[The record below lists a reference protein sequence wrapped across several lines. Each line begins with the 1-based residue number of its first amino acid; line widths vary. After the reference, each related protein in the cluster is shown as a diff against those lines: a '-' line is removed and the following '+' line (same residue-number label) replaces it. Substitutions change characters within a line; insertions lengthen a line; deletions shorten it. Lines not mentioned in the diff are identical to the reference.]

1 MDVRPGPPGT
11 SVSGPAGG
19 PLDADPDA
27 ELAQPLD
34 LSPRTTT
41 DLSRPRPPS
50 SRRRIGWTVVLAALL
65 GVAAFVVFQF
75 LSSATLYFCNAD
87 EVGVKAN
94 CQEGR
99 RFRLQG
105 VVEQGSI
112 DATGGVLRFDVTYGG
127 ATYPVTYQGDPGG
140 IFEEGI
146 PVVVEGRLADG
157 TFEGDRIL
165 VKHSEQYR
173 EENPDRVPE
182 NAP

>member
-1 MDVRPGPPGT
+1 VDLTPSPQPG
-11 SVSGPAGG
+11 A

-27 ELAQPLD
+27 ELAQPFEPSLD

-41 DLSRPRPPS
+41 DLSAPPPS
-50 SRRRIGWTVVLAALL
+50 ATRRRIGWTVVLAALL
-65 GVAAFVVFQF
+65 GIAAFVVFQF

-87 EVGVKAN
+87 EVGVTAN

-112 DATGGVLRFDVTYGG
+112 ETTSGALSFAVTYGG

-140 IFEEGI
+140 IFDEGI
-146 PVVVEGRLADG
+146 PVVVEGRLVDG

-165 VKHSEQYR
+165 VKHTEQYR

-182 NAP
+182 GAP